1 MSVAT
6 VARSEHRAVVT
17 ENVSDSAPDTGL
29 IAALTVWSGR
39 LHDGSGLANT
49 TVASTPR
56 LILESSTVVPYDL
69 PHDRADAFAA
79 DGIAMPCSA
88 RRPKTLWIP
97 FCARFGTGR
106 ATGRPVKEAPAPAR
120 AHSTVASL
128 IGVTT
133 ARGTLQF
140 RRSTAQV
147 SSTRHQRSSPTTS
160 AARSR
165 SDSSTSAVPANRPCT
180 VGVERTGRTATWS
193 PSRQEV
199 ASTRGSLPSNS
210 RRSCGMACFPRSAE
224 SGVPCGLAGAR
235 DGLDE
240 FSTISARAACQ
251 GPSGLPCGR
260 PVWRMTATNGT
271 ACGRR
276 RWTVSS
282 RRRSG

>member
-1 MSVAT
+1 MRGAFDHDAVHVDEVGLSGAEDVSVAT

-224 SGVPCGLAGAR
+224 SGVPSVWPGPATV
-235 DGLDE
+235 
-240 FSTISARAACQ
+240 STSSPRSARV
-251 GPSGLPCGR
+251 LPVKGHRGFPVGGRCGE
-260 PVWRMTATNGT
+260 
-271 ACGRR
+271 
-276 RWTVSS
+276 
-282 RRRSG
+282 